1 MRRIKHLLLILVFL
15 FTANIVHAHV
25 VMFYKYDPV
34 IYEVSHRSI
43 VIYDRENQKIGLI
56 PQITFRGRP
65 EDFSV
70 VVPTPTAPD
79 VNTVARDV
87 LYEADLLTSSI
98 RRDRGSG
105 CVSGD
110 SILVGDGDND

>member
-1 MRRIKHLLLILVFL
+1 MRWTKYLLLILVSL
-15 FTANIVHAHV
+15 FVANIVHAHV

-65 EDFSV
+65 EDFCV
-70 VVPTPTAPD
+70 VVPTPTAPKI
-79 VNTVARDV
+79 NTVGGM
-87 LYEADLLTSSI
+87 SSMKPT
-98 RRDRGSG
+98 
-105 CVSGD
+105 C
-110 SILVGDGDND
+110 